1 MRFSH
6 WLKTLTSAAVLSA
19 SAESVMA
26 QNPGYPGTG
35 QPTFQPPYTTNDP
48 GVLYPQGVP
57 QGYNPY
63 PAISPFGNGAV
74 AWDQTFQDTDGL
86 WYERI
91 LNHNREYFGEIGITF
106 NTTKNPGSKEFG
118 SPHIPFDETSG
129 SLAGYVIPTYGQ
141 GAIPGEGAST
151 GTTTGTTIGTPISST
166 IVDPRVIP
174 YPLFQPTN
182 TFVMDNA
189 LFPIRGMSEFGNYNS
204 VGLQGSW
211 GFFNEDGSGF
221 SIGGFW
227 TGKDTQ
233 NFTMGTDTIN
243 GVKITQTI
251 IESTDGTLIF
261 TRNGA
266 LPLNWGA
273 FVTSVPGDNFSV
285 GLGTAKYDL
294 MYHFDTSTSV
304 IGADSNIYFTPM
316 IRRSAMKLRTFVG
329 GRYMMVDNQFN
340 MKGVDS
346 GFAYTVAS
354 GGGTGGGTGSGSGS
368 TTGGGHTFRP
378 DAGSLVALYDM
389 YEATVH
395 QSVQSQLAGPQLG
408 IRYDFGN
415 GDAFRMW
422 GQSILGVM
430 ANNENYSLSGNNIGD
445 ERGLISSGS
454 GIDMLTSDATFA
466 SKYNTTHV
474 SPLFEQ
480 TINAEMKI
488 LNMIP
493 VIRNLPGIDDTVFK
507 VGYTITVVG
516 GVAQAGNS
524 INWAGYPYF
533 PSIDPDRQTWWTSR
547 WNFGIERRF

>member
-6 WLKTLTSAAVLSA
+6 WLKTLASATVLSV

-48 GVLYPQGVP
+48 GVLYPQGIP

-91 LNHNREYFGEIGITF
+91 LNRNREYFGSIEMTY
-106 NTTKNPGSKEFG
+106 NTTKSPGTKELG
-118 SPHIPFDETSG
+118 SPHIPFDVDSG
-129 SLAGYVIPTYGQ
+129 GLQGYIIPTYGQ
-141 GAIPGEGAST
+141 GATPGSGT
-151 GTTTGTTIGTPISST
+151 GGTTGATITLGSPPSST
-166 IVDPRVIP
+166 VIDPRVIP
-174 YPLFQPTN
+174 YPLYQTTN
-182 TFVMDNA
+182 TFTFDNA
-189 LFPIRGMSEFGNYNS
+189 LFPIRGMSEFDNYRS
-204 VGLQGSW
+204 IGLQGSW
-211 GFFNEDGSGF
+211 GFFNEDGTGF

-227 TGKDTQ
+227 TGQDTQ

-243 GVKITQTI
+243 GVKITQDM
-251 IESTDGTLIF
+251 IESSDGNLIF

-294 MYHFDTSTSV
+294 MYHFDTQTSV
-304 IGADSNIYFTPM
+304 IGADSNVYFSP
-316 IRRSAMKLRTFVG
+316 IVRRSAMKLRTFVG
-329 GRYMMVDNQFN
+329 GRYMMVDDQFN
-340 MKGVDS
+340 LKGVDS
-346 GFAYTVAS
+346 GFAYDVAS
-354 GGGTGGGTGSGSGS
+354 SAGTSGGAAGGTGGV
-368 TTGGGHTFRP
+368 TGGNTYRP
-378 DAGSLVALYDM
+378 ESGSLVRFYDI

-395 QSVQSQLAGPQLG
+395 QSVQTQLAGPQLG
-408 IRYDFGN
+408 LRYDFGN
-415 GDAFRMW
+415 GDGFRMW

-430 ANNENYSLSGNNIGD
+430 ANMEDYSLSGNNIGD
-445 ERGLISSGS
+445 EHGLLSSGS
-454 GIDMLTSDATFA
+454 GIDMLENNATFA
-466 SKYNTTHV
+466 SKYSVNRV

-488 LNMIP
+488 LDMIP
-493 VIRNLPGIDDTVFK
+493 LVRQLPGIEDTVFK

-516 GVAQAGNS
+516 GVARAGSS
-524 INWAGYPYF
+524 IDWAGYPYF
-533 PSIDPDRQTWWTSR
+533 PANRPDRDTWWTSR